1 MADTQKHTLG
11 PVFLS
16 ASIPSPYRDQK
27 YLTTVDLIAIR
38 EAVTALTM
46 VIAPTDRLVFG
57 GHPAISPLVHLGAER
72 LGVANHVYIYQSLFF
87 KSMIPPSS
95 LKFRHLIWTQ
105 AGASRAASLDLMRK
119 QMIMS
124 ERFQAG
130 VFIGGM
136 EGVEDEFKLFCHH
149 HPHAA
154 ILAVASTGAAAR
166 ILFDREP
173 LGTKDPGLEHDL
185 AYASLFRRLLRRTGS
200 PPIPPASSP
209 SSSTPP

>member
-1 MADTQKHTLG
+1 MADTKEHALG

-16 ASIPSPYRDQK
+16 ASIPSLYRDQK
-27 YLTTVDLIAIR
+27 YLATVDLIAIR

-72 LGVANHVYIYQSLFF
+72 LGVPDNIYIYQSLFF
-87 KSMIPPSS
+87 KSRIPPSS

-105 AGASRAASLDLMRK
+105 AGVDRAASLKAMRE
-119 QMIMS
+119 QMIVS
-124 ERFQAG
+124 EHFQAG

-136 EGVEDEFKLFCHH
+136 EGVEDEFQLFCHH
-149 HPHAA
+149 HPKAV

-166 ILFDREP
+166 ILFYHEP
-173 LGTKDPGLEHDL
+173 LGTKDSGLEHDV
-185 AYASLFRRLLRRTGS
+185 AYASLFRRLLHRTGR
-200 PPIPPASSP
+200 PPPPSARGP
-209 SSSTPP
+209 GSSTPP